1 MNWLVLRR
9 FGTQPPWQCFFL
21 GMMITLILYSF
32 SSIFLNWLTQNPNL
46 LILICRSV
54 LAPKS
59 MDGNTN
65 PSSNSVLPLS
75 VLHVVE
81 TLHPM
86 GFSKEN
92 EEFTNFRDMSL
103 DVLSGK
109 IFSFLFFLNLLLLVV
124 WSTFEICWCCFLLVF
139 LLGF

>member
-1 MNWLVLRR
+1 MEMDLEKIDMNWLVLRR

-103 DVLSGK
+103 DVLSD
-109 IFSFLFFLNLLLLVV
+109 
-124 WSTFEICWCCFLLVF
+124 STDEEEEKHLETQSVRPL
-139 LLGF
+139 